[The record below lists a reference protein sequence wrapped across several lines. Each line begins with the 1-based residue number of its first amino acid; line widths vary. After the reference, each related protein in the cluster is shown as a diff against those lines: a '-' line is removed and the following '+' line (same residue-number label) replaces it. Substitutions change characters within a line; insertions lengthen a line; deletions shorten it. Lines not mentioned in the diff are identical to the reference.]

1 LYIRASIYVF
11 SVFNQNIFILN
22 FPYTTMDELELEH
35 LRQVLDYLPCTICEE
50 RTSEEERRYLC
61 TVCARINRVVSAEKA
76 IPKWKVEDG
85 KIVAIEGMEIEEL
98 KPKIKVIERKV
109 EKEEEV
115 SEEEVEVLEIGEEIK
130 EDELE
135 IEEELPEWKAVDEPY
150 KYGEYTL
157 YTKEVMLRGKR
168 KQRIY
173 FFSKKQPEDATPCPL
188 PEGYEVKVNEKTGL
202 PLLKKRK

>member
-1 LYIRASIYVF
+1 
-11 SVFNQNIFILN
+11 
-22 FPYTTMDELELEH
+22 MDKLELEH

-50 RTSEEERRYLC
+50 RISEEERKYLC
-61 TVCARINRVVSAEKA
+61 TVCARINRIVSAEKA
-76 IPKWKVEDG
+76 IPKWKVENG
-85 KIVAIEGMEIEEL
+85 EIVAIEGMEIEEL
-98 KPKIKVIERKV
+98 KPKIKVIEKEEV
-109 EKEEEV
+109 EEEEV

-130 EDELE
+130 EEELE

-150 KYGEYTL
+150 KHGEYIL
-157 YTKEVMLRGKR
+157 YTKEVKLRGGR